1 MATRAVAEAL
11 DIELVEL
18 EDWNCCGGVSAASLS
33 PGALE
38 ALGRRNLR
46 QVPEDAP
53 ELLCPWPHCY
63 TSFARTLASV
73 AEEVPGQSAVRLRN
87 ILDVFAEEE
96 VLARLVEKRV
106 EPLTDLTMVG
116 YYGCKLARP
125 DPEAAGLAAVSPAGA
140 SGPTEGPGPIARIIA
155 ACGATPVEWSASSD
169 CCGSVLGVADV
180 EVAEGLLGRIYTAA
194 LEVEAEAIVV
204 ACPLC
209 HLNLDIR
216 QHQVSQRLGRGVDIP
231 VFFVTELMA
240 GALGIEESEAW
251 LDRHVTSPLSMFIKF
266 VEAEAER
273 EYWGE
278 EGLESH
284 IAESQVGSPKT

>member
-1 MATRAVAEAL
+1 VAQAL

-33 PGALE
+33 RGALE
-38 ALGRRNLR
+38 ALGRWNLS

-53 ELLCPWPHCY
+53 ELLCPCPHCY
-63 TSFARTLASV
+63 TSFARTLSSV
-73 AEEVPGQSAVRLRN
+73 KEGVSGRSAVRLRS
-87 ILDVFAEEE
+87 ILDVFADEE
-96 VLARLVEKRV
+96 VLERLTEKRV
-106 EPLTDLTMVG
+106 EPLTDLAMVG

-125 DPEAAGLAAVSPAGA
+125 DPEAAGLAAVSPSGA
-140 SGPTEGPGPIARIIA
+140 SGPAEGPGPIERIIE
-155 ACGATPVEWSASSD
+155 ACGATPVEWSGGSD
-169 CCGSVLGVADV
+169 CCGSVLRVADV
-180 EVAEGLLGRIYTAA
+180 EAAEELLGGIYRGVLDA
-194 LEVEAEAIVV
+194 EAEAIVV

-209 HLNLDIR
+209 QLNLDIR

-240 GALGIEESEAW
+240 VALGMEESEAW

-266 VEAEAER
+266 VEAEEER

-278 EGLESH
+278 QGPESH
-284 IAESQVGSPKT
+284 GAESQVESPKT